1 MGYFKQMDFA
11 EAAAI
16 HGDYEVRWKIVET
29 RLILLIL

>member
-1 MGYFKQMDFA
+1 MGYFKRMDFA

-16 HGDYEVRWKIVET
+16 HGDYGERWKIAET